1 MKDMLDKILQ
11 IEEKYVE
18 LGTILSD
25 PDVIADYEKFRDLSK
40 QRKAMEETVEVYH
53 QWKDNM
59 DAIEDAKELLKSESD
74 PEMKQFLHGEI
85 DANEAKNLE
94 LEERMKVL
102 LLPRDPMDDKDI
114 MLEIRGGAGGDE
126 ANIFAGDLMRMY
138 LRYADK
144 QGWQSQILSKTD
156 CEAGGV
162 SEVIISIKGD
172 SIYSKLKYESGVHR
186 VQRVPQTESQGRV
199 HTSTATVAVMP
210 EVDDV
215 EIELNPNDLE
225 ISTARSGGAGGQNVN
240 KVETAVRVFHKPSGI
255 MIFCT
260 EERSQLQNKERAL
273 QILKAKLYDIETQKQ
288 MQEITDLR
296 RSQVGTGDRS
306 ERIRTYNFPQGRLT
320 DHRIGQNLNV
330 WTVID
335 GDLDE
340 LINLLMEHI
349 GRPNVGKSTLLN
361 TVIGQKIVIATDKAQ
376 TTRKRIKGIY
386 TNEEG
391 QIVFIDTPGIHKP
404 LDKLGEFLMDEAK
417 CSIPDADLILFLV
430 DASEPAGAGDKW
442 IVENLLKKTDIPII
456 IVLNKVD
463 KLKDPIKKEQN
474 VLTYKTLF
482 DINLPT
488 ARISAQTGRNID
500 TLISTIMRKLPCGQP
515 IYDEDDLTDESMRS
529 ITQEIIREKIL
540 LNTKDEIPHSVAVL
554 IEKYEEKEDIDR
566 RT

>member
-1 MKDMLDKILQ
+1 MNDMLDKIKQ
-11 IEEKYVE
+11 IEQKYIE
-18 LGTILSD
+18 LGLKLSD
-25 PDVIADYEKFRDLSK
+25 PATVNDYEKFRELSK
-40 QRKAMEETVEVYH
+40 QRKAMEETVEVYQ
-53 QWKDNM
+53 QWKANNE
-59 DAIEDAKELLKSESD
+59 AIEDAKELIKAESDEEMKEFLKSEI
-74 PEMKQFLHGEI
+74 ET
-85 DANEAKNLE
+85 NEKKNEE
-94 LEERMKVL
+94 LSERMKVL

-114 MLEIRGGAGGDE
+114 MLEIRGSAGGDE

-138 LRYADK
+138 LRFADK
-144 QGWQSQILSKTD
+144 QGWQTQILSMTE

-215 EIELNPNDLE
+215 EIELNPSDLE

-335 GDLDE
+335 GDLEE
-340 LINLLMEHI
+340 LINLLIEHD
-349 GRPNVGKSTLLN
+349 
-361 TVIGQKIVIATDKAQ
+361 Q
-376 TTRKRIKGIY
+376 
-386 TNEEG
+386 
-391 QIVFIDTPGIHKP
+391 
-404 LDKLGEFLMDEAK
+404 
-417 CSIPDADLILFLV
+417 
-430 DASEPAGAGDKW
+430 
-442 IVENLLKKTDIPII
+442 
-456 IVLNKVD
+456 
-463 KLKDPIKKEQN
+463 KLKLE
-474 VLTYKTLF
+474 
-482 DINLPT
+482 
-488 ARISAQTGRNID
+488 
-500 TLISTIMRKLPCGQP
+500 KLAEL
-515 IYDEDDLTDESMRS
+515 D
-529 ITQEIIREKIL
+529 
-540 LNTKDEIPHSVAVL
+540 
-554 IEKYEEKEDIDR
+554 
-566 RT
+566 